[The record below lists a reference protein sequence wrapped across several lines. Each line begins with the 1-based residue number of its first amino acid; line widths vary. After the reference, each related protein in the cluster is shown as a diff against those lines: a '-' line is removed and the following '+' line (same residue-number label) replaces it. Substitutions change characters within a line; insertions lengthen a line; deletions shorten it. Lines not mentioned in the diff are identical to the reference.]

1 MTFTWWRLAKNIMTS
16 RKKRAAKEK
25 AKEAAK
31 PEEETV
37 NERNEYFVLLVD
49 VLDAEHDPQMT
60 VLPMMEYREEKEEG
74 WRVWDILVDN
84 GCCSM
89 TCKRSLSSVFLDD
102 KPIRRQPDYEPPRKV
117 SQNF

>member
-1 MTFTWWRLAKNIMTS
+1 MVIASRSGWSCSRGATMTFTWWRLAKNIMTS

-74 WRVWDILVDN
+74 WRVWDSEIFF
-84 GCCSM
+84 
-89 TCKRSLSSVFLDD
+89 CKWPTWVLFW
-102 KPIRRQPDYEPPRKV
+102 
-117 SQNF
+117 